1 MGVKLNR
8 DFGVLKYNASAEEG
22 EVELKESFLDEHQVI
37 QIDIL
42 MDWIADLNEFLE
54 VIRGDQA

>member
-54 VIRGDQA
+54 VIRGGQE

>member
-1 MGVKLNR
+1 MSVKLNR

-42 MDWIADLNEFLE
+42 TDWIADLNEFLE

>member
-1 MGVKLNR
+1 MGIKLNR

-42 MDWIADLNEFLE
+42 TDWIADLNEFLE

>member
-1 MGVKLNR
+1 MSVKLNR
-8 DFGVLKYNASAEEG
+8 DFGVLKYNVSAEEG

-54 VIRGDQA
+54 VIRGDQ

>member
-1 MGVKLNR
+1 MSVKLNR

-54 VIRGDQA
+54 VIRGGQE

>member
-1 MGVKLNR
+1 MSVKLNR

>member
-1 MGVKLNR
+1 MSVKLNR
-8 DFGVLKYNASAEEG
+8 DFGVLKYNASAEGG

-54 VIRGDQA
+54 VIRGGQE

>member
-42 MDWIADLNEFLE
+42 TDWIADLNEFLE

>member
-1 MGVKLNR
+1 MSVKLNR

-54 VIRGDQA
+54 VIRGDQ